1 MPSNYLREPEFES
14 LESDILSAV
23 RESLKGLSDPRLLE
37 VDGTSDVSRNHVTGL
52 EYVHGEGFV
61 LQLADEEGS
70 YLVTLRRLYR

>member
-1 MPSNYLREPEFES
+1 ME
-14 LESDILSAV
+14 
-23 RESLKGLSDPRLLE
+23 
-37 VDGTSDVSRNHVTGL
+37 GTSDVSRNHVTGL